1 MNHKIECKMA
11 NNILVVF
18 AAVILL
24 QIGTGKNIHWIRNS
38 NWNNVDNW
46 SLGRLP
52 CKGDIA
58 SFSQVQ
64 CLS

>member
-1 MNHKIECKMA
+1 MA
-11 NNILVVF
+11 NSIFVVF
-18 AAVILL
+18 IAVFVL
-24 QIGTGKNIHWIRNS
+24 QIGTGKDIRWIKNS

-58 SFSQVQ
+58 SFSQVVYIV
-64 CLS
+64 LF